1 MNQKPILLAVVLT
14 ALLVIGGVFFVW
26 MKKQEKPVV
35 PVPNNSNPIET
46 KQEKKPSLTGTTGWT
61 TYRNEEMGIQF
72 DYPNSWGDIN
82 VSKEV
87 GCVDYYAAEVAI
99 PKDLKESCFH
109 ITLSASS
116 FDKGA
121 FLSTEGVDYTNTE
134 IPRGADWRFRLISMP
149 KEQENFCL
157 NNPFIPMGNKG
168 GHLENC
174 KKFKTASELLVTKG
188 VREIPFTENEKM
200 TVYFIRTNHPIFY
213 DLVLSS
219 QYLKSSTSENELQQ
233 LIETIK
239 F

>member
-1 MNQKPILLAVVLT
+1 MSKKPLFLVALILL
-14 ALLVIGGVFFVW
+14 IGGVVFVW
-26 MKKQEKPVV
+26 MKKQEKSVV
-35 PVPNNSNPIET
+35 PVPNNPNPTET
-46 KQEKKPSLTGTTGWT
+46 KQEENPSPTDTAGWI
-61 TYRNEEMGIQF
+61 TYRNEEIGIQF

-82 VSKEV
+82 VSKEA
-87 GCVDYYAAEVAI
+87 GCVDYYAAEVVI
-99 PKDLKESCFH
+99 PNDLKESCFH

-121 FLSTEGVDYTNTE
+121 FLSTEGIDYTSTE

-168 GHLENC
+168 GRLENC
-174 KKFKTASELLVTKG
+174 NKFKTASGLSVTKG
-188 VREIPFTENEKM
+188 VREIPFTEKEKM

-219 QYLKSSTSENELQQ
+219 QYLKSSTSENELQK